1 MSPAAAALPVPSSPR
16 GPGSHDGSD
25 GPAETRPG
33 SPPVPRYPWS
43 AAATSAVSR
52 LLLASAAF
60 VIALPSSTGAQS
72 VPAFSGRYRF
82 IFTVSRGCPSTMQ
95 VGPLSVVMNLTEA
108 AITAGA
114 EVSGE
119 SASPSEDP
127 ANGRFV
133 LQRVGTRLHGPSAA
147 STIEVGLVTEGQ
159 YRIWMRVM
167 TDGAA
172 AVSSGGRARGS
183 GTALGEVELSL
194 ASDPSGNPIP
204 GGYCNYASDHQ
215 WSLEPA

>member
-1 MSPAAAALPVPSSPR
+1 VFVLDPTPQSAKTVGSGASASS
-16 GPGSHDGSD
+16 
-25 GPAETRPG
+25 
-33 SPPVPRYPWS
+33 PRYPWS
-43 AAATSAVSR
+43 VVLAG
-52 LLLASAAF
+52 LLLTIEA
-60 VIALPSSTGAQS
+60 PTPTGAQS

-82 IFTVSRGCPSTMQ
+82 MFTVSRGCPSTMQ
-95 VGPLSVVMNLTEA
+95 VGPLSVVMKVSEA

-133 LQRVGTRLHGPSAA
+133 LQRLGTRLHGPSAA

-167 TDGAA
+167 TDGTA
-172 AVSSGGRARGS
+172 AVSSGGRARAS

-194 ASDPSGNPIP
+194 AADPSGNPIP
-204 GGYCNYASDHQ
+204 GGYCSYASDHQ

>member
-1 MSPAAAALPVPSSPR
+1 MPSSPR
-16 GPGSHDGSD
+16 GLVLDPTPQRVKTVGSGASA
-25 GPAETRPG
+25 P
-33 SPPVPRYPWS
+33 SPRYPWL
-43 AAATSAVSR
+43 AAATRVLGQIVVLTAAI
-52 LLLASAAF
+52 LLAA
-60 VIALPSSTGAQS
+60 PTPTGAQS

-82 IFTVSRGCPSTMQ
+82 MFTVSRGCPSTMQ
-95 VGPLSVVMNLTEA
+95 VGPLSVVMNVSEG

-167 TDGAA
+167 TDGTA

-204 GGYCNYASDHQ
+204 GGYCAYASDHQ

>member
-1 MSPAAAALPVPSSPR
+1 MLLRRNAPTEQWPSSPR
-16 GPGSHDGSD
+16 GLVLDPTPQKAKTVGSGASA
-25 GPAETRPG
+25 P
-33 SPPVPRYPWS
+33 SPRYPWL
-43 AAATSAVSR
+43 AALVG
-52 LLLASAAF
+52 LLLTIVA
-60 VIALPSSTGAQS
+60 PTPTGAQS

-95 VGPLSVVMNLTEA
+95 VGPLSVVMNVSEG

-167 TDGAA
+167 TDGTA

>member
-1 MSPAAAALPVPSSPR
+1 
-16 GPGSHDGSD
+16 
-25 GPAETRPG
+25 
-33 SPPVPRYPWS
+33 
-43 AAATSAVSR
+43 
-52 LLLASAAF
+52 LLTIVA
-60 VIALPSSTGAQS
+60 PTPTGAQS

-82 IFTVSRGCPSTMQ
+82 IFTVSRACPSQMQ
-95 VGPLSVVMNLTEA
+95 VGPLSVVMNVSEA
-108 AITAGA
+108 AITSGG
-114 EVSGE
+114 EVSGQ

-127 ANGRFV
+127 DNGRFV

-147 STIEVGLVTEGQ
+147 SSGAFGLVTEGP

-167 TDGAA
+167 TDGSP

-194 ASDPSGNPIP
+194 KSDPSGNPIP